1 MFIEGIVYIYGGP
14 MKIAI
19 IGAGDV
25 GTALGDAWARAGHEV
40 VYGVR
45 NPKVGSGHEPIDVA
59 VLSSE
64 VVVLAVPWLAVPVVL
79 DNRELYR
86 GKIVIDCTNPINAD
100 FSGLAIG
107 QNDSGG
113 EMVGR
118 LIPDSKVVKAFNTCG
133 YNVMKNP
140 AFPGGAASM
149 FIASDDA
156 SAKETVAALAN
167 CIGFVTVD
175 AGPLVQSRYLE
186 ALAWLWISMA
196 VKYGVGREIAFQLLR
211 R

>member
-1 MFIEGIVYIYGGP
+1 

-19 IGAGDV
+19 VGAGDV
-25 GTALGDAWARAGHEV
+25 GTALGDAWASAGHEV
-40 VYGVR
+40 MYGVR
-45 NPKVGSGHEPIDVA
+45 NPKAGSGHEPIDKA
-59 VLSSE
+59 VSSSE

-79 DNRELYR
+79 EKRELFR

-107 QNDSGG
+107 HSDSGG
-113 EMVGR
+113 ETVGR

-149 FIASDDA
+149 FIASDD
-156 SAKETVAALAN
+156 SKAKETVASLATS
-167 CIGFVTVD
+167 IGFLAVD

-196 VKYGVGREIAFQLLR
+196 IKYGAGREIAFQLMR